1 MVSRQPDTYLPVDPV
16 SLLDLATELAGR
28 ARPSDIR
35 TAADRAYYAAFLTT
49 RDQLIRKN
57 YARFTDD
64 GRAHRRVRVAL
75 RAIDQDMGSFLNAL
89 RVTRNA
95 LTYETGPVTLPGG
108 RTLSWMLGTARNLI
122 DFVNALPVRA

>member
-1 MVSRQPDTYLPVDPV
+1 MVSRQPDTYLPIDPM
-16 SLLDLATELAGR
+16 SLLDLATELAVR

-49 RDQLIRKN
+49 RDQLTLKN

-89 RVTRNA
+89 RVSRNA
-95 LTYETGPVTLPGG
+95 LTYQTGTVTLPRGQ
-108 RTLSWMLGTARNLI
+108 TLQWMLNTARTIINY
-122 DFVNALPVRA
+122 VNSLPART